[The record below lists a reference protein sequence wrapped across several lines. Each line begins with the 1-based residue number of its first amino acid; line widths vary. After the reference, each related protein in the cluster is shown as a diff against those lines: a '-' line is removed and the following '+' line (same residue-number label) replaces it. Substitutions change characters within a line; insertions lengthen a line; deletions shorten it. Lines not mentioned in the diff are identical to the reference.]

1 MIKLVGVLLDR
12 NTGDILLDEK
22 NNIIEINNKN
32 AFEQIL
38 IGIFNCDVGSE
49 ILNAGYGFDLK
60 RALRESYVE
69 DSEMFI
75 ESLVME
81 ALNPE
86 KERLISKVDYIKATR
101 NGREMDVVIQIT
113 SIFNDQVVITEE
125 IG

>member
-1 MIKLVGVLLDR
+1 MTGLLMDR

-22 NNIIEINNKN
+22 NNVVKVDNKN

-38 IGIFNCDVGSE
+38 IGVFHCDVGSE
-49 ILNAGYGFDLK
+49 LMNPAYGFDLK
-60 RALRESYVE
+60 RALRESYIE

-86 KERLISKVDYIKATR
+86 KEKVISKVDYIKALR
-101 NGREMDVVIQIT
+101 SGKQMNVIVQVT
-113 SIFNDQVVITEE
+113 SIFQDAVIMEEE